1 MAEKSEKKSAKKKP
15 AKKSTAKKGSS
26 KKTTGKKK
34 STDLEARLE
43 VPVKLENEEKAL
55 DFYQK
60 LRKKIKKQLKNRS
73 SETKGKGAEYDK
85 LVEALAL
92 LPDFFHLSVKL
103 LFDKNVPAENKG
115 ALVAG
120 IAYVVSPID
129 LVPDFIF
136 IAGWL
141 DDLIVLTMA
150 LNKFLETDNKKVQA
164 AIKKHWA
171 GEGDALEVVQQ
182 VLKVGDEAIKF
193 LPRQFMDMVKPL
205 FHK

>member
-43 VPVKLENEEKAL
+43 VPVKLEDEEKAL

-103 LFDKNVPAENKG
+103 LFDKNVPPKTRAHWSR
-115 ALVAG
+115 A
-120 IAYVVSPID
+120 SPMSSVRST
-129 LVPDFIF
+129 LYPT
-136 IAGWL
+136 L
-141 DDLIVLTMA
+141 
-150 LNKFLETDNKKVQA
+150 FLSR
-164 AIKKHWA
+164 
-171 GEGDALEVVQQ
+171 
-182 VLKVGDEAIKF
+182 VGSTISSC
-193 LPRQFMDMVKPL
+193 
-205 FHK
+205 